1 MVLLLFCS
9 SKYWF
14 RIKYL
19 AQGANV
25 ELKVLKYFM
34 AEVLCTT
41 SASSAFEEI
50 SQFPSYENQMVFDP
64 VAHCKIKYIST
75 FF

>member
-1 MVLLLFCS
+1 MVLLLFCT

-19 AQGANV
+19 AQGAKV

-41 SASSAFEEI
+41 SASAAIKDI
-50 SQFPSYENQMVFDP
+50 SQFPSYENQMVLDP
-64 VAHCKIKYIST
+64 VAHCNIKYIST